1 MKNNNREIRWY
12 KLTRKEWL
20 EQVPE
25 VVYTLRKKYGFY
37 MSFAQVYRIKDL
49 EPYITKSENRHKMI
63 FCQDSVNRYYFIV
76 FAKNFISV
84 YYSSEY
90 IPKTGKYFSLKCQHK
105 YDQAET
111 ELDEE
116 EEREIMQSYGF

>member
-1 MKNNNREIRWY
+1 MNNNNREIKWY

-25 VVYTLRKKYGFY
+25 IVYTLRKRYGFY
-37 MSFAQVYRIKDL
+37 MSFSYVYKIKDL
-49 EPYITKSENRHKMI
+49 QTYITKSQNRHKMI
-63 FCQDSVNRYYFIV
+63 FCQDRNNRYYFII

-84 YYSSEY
+84 YYSIEY
-90 IPKTGKYFSLKCQHK
+90 IPKTGKYFSLKCQSK

-116 EEREIMQSYGF
+116 EEREYRENTL